1 MIIKFSDGNIDTKTV
16 KGLIV
21 AQVIKA
27 GTGFFPGRMVL
38 ILRN

>member
-1 MIIKFSDGNIDTKTV
+1 MIIKLSFGNIDTKTV
-16 KGLIV
+16 KGLI
-21 AQVIKA
+21 AALAIKA